1 MFRNVLLALVLVPG
15 LLNAQPLP
23 IGSRSVTF
31 YDAVR
36 DRDVPCEVRYP
47 GATAGSNVPLA
58 QGSFPVLVIGH
69 GFLMSV
75 DAYANLWDHFVPKG
89 YICVLPTTEGG
100 VPDHGA
106 FGADLAFVAQA
117 MQAAG
122 ADAASPFFGGVS
134 PATALMGHSM
144 GGGASFLA
152 AAQSSTVQTLVNF
165 AAAETDPSAIA
176 AAASVTMPTLV
187 FAGTDDCVTPV
198 DENQAPMYAACASA
212 CKAFVNIIDGRHCF
226 FANFNLACSTGELIC
241 GGASIDRAAQ
251 HSVVNDFAGL
261 WLDHFLKGDAD
272 AFTAFSDSVAASVR
286 VEADIACISTGMV
299 THTDVEPVIL
309 HPVPSAG
316 LVHVSGG
323 GDWSHYKVVDAVGRC
338 VLQAPRPVD
347 GAAIDMTALPDG
359 RYQVLLVSPQRVERA
374 ALVISRRN

>member
-15 LLNAQPLP
+15 LLHAQPLP

-31 YDAVR
+31 YDAAR

-100 VPDHGA
+100 FPDHGA
-106 FGADLAFVAQA
+106 FGADLAFVAEA
-117 MQAAG
+117 MQTAG
-122 ADAASPFFGGVS
+122 ADASSPFFGGVS

-152 AAQSSTVQTLVNF
+152 AAQSPTVQTLVNF
-165 AAAETDPSAIA
+165 AAAETDPSAITA
-176 AAASVTMPTLV
+176 ASSVTMPTLV

-198 DENQAPMYAACASA
+198 AENQAPMYAACASA

-226 FANFNLACSTGELIC
+226 FANSNFACSTGEIIC
-241 GGASIDRAAQ
+241 GGASITRAAQ
-251 HSVVNDFAGL
+251 HSVVNDFSGL

-286 VEADIACISTGMV
+286 VEADLACISTGMSLLAAS
-299 THTDVEPVIL
+299 EAPLL

-316 LVHVSGG
+316 PVHISGG
-323 GDWSHYKVVDAVGRC
+323 GAWSQYRVVDAVGRC
-338 VLQAPRPVD
+338 VLQGPRPVD

>member
-1 MFRNVLLALVLVPG
+1 MFRQVLLALLMVPG
-15 LLNAQPLP
+15 LLHAQGLP

-31 YDAVR
+31 YDAAR

-47 GATAGSNVPLA
+47 GATAGSNVPMA
-58 QGSFPVLVIGH
+58 TGSFPVLVIGH

-100 VPDHGA
+100 FPDHGA

-117 MQAAG
+117 MQTAG
-122 ADAASPFFGGVS
+122 ADAASPFFGGV
-134 PATALMGHSM
+134 AATTALMGHSM

-152 AAQSSTVQTLVNF
+152 AAQSPTVQALVNF

-187 FAGTDDCVTPV
+187 FAGTDDCVTPL

-226 FANFNLACSTGELIC
+226 FANSNFACSTGEIIC
-241 GGASIDRAAQ
+241 GGASITRAAQ
-251 HSVVNDFAGL
+251 HSVVNDFATL

-272 AFTAFSDSVAASVR
+272 AFTAFSDSVASSVR
-286 VEADIACISTGMV
+286 VEADLACISTGLAS
-299 THTDVEPVIL
+299 TSQVEEAVL

-316 LVHVSGG
+316 VVQVTGG
-323 GDWSHYKVVDAVGRC
+323 GAWSHFRVVDAMGRC
-338 VLQAPRPVD
+338 VLQGPRPMD
-347 GAAIDMTALPDG
+347 GAAIDMTALPEG
-359 RYQVLLVSPQRVERA
+359 RYQVLLVSPHQVERSGV
-374 ALVISRRN
+374 VISRGN

>member
-1 MFRNVLLALVLVPG
+1 MFRHVLLALMIVPG
-15 LLNAQPLP
+15 MLQAQGLP
-23 IGSRSVTF
+23 IGSGSVTF
-31 YDAVR
+31 YDAAR
-36 DRDVPCEVRYP
+36 DRDVPCQVRYP
-47 GATAGSNVPLA
+47 GASAGANVPMA

-100 VPDHGA
+100 FPDHGA

-117 MQAAG
+117 MQDAG
-122 ADAASPFFGGVS
+122 ADASSPFFGGVA

-152 AAQSSTVQTLVNF
+152 AAQSPTVQALVNF
-165 AAAETDPSAIA
+165 AAAETNPSAIA

-198 DENQAPMYAACASA
+198 DENQAPMFAACASA

-226 FANFNLACSTGELIC
+226 FANSNLACSTGELTC
-241 GGASIDRAAQ
+241 GGASITRAAQ
-251 HSVVNDFAGL
+251 HEVVNDFAGL
-261 WLDHFLKGDAD
+261 WLDHFLKGDVD

-286 VEADIACISTGMV
+286 VEADLTCISTGMALHAV
-299 THTDVEPVIL
+299 SEPLVL

-316 LVHVSGG
+316 LVQVSGG
-323 GDWSHYKVVDAVGRC
+323 GAWSHYRVVDAVGRC
-338 VLQAPRPVD
+338 VLQGPRPVD

-359 RYQVLLVSPQRVERA
+359 RYQVLLVSPQRVERS
-374 ALVISRRN
+374 ALVITRPN